1 MPGRL
6 ELLLLVGAIALAGCG
21 DVPGGSGNAGDDS
34 PPPATAP
41 PETGFSET
49 SESAPATTSAEP
61 SPPAPEIHLPGIVFD
76 SAAGRQKAVLE
87 SHCVQGTDSA
97 GTSVGICG
105 DTPDLDPKR
114 LSIVHAGEAVTI
126 SVPGATLSG
135 GSSISIRPLGC
146 HDRQVASVPLETEGV
161 TWTVDLPPAA
171 YELQVF
177 VLFETGEVSGD
188 SAGSLG
194 LLVDP
199 SREPAIIRARPRF
212 FVCSPSEQG

>member
-1 MPGRL
+1 MAGRL
-6 ELLLLVGAIALAGCG
+6 VLLALLGMIAFAGCG
-21 DVPGGSGNAGDDS
+21 DVAGDRDAGGGT
-34 PPPATAP
+34 PAPATAP

-49 SESAPATTSAEP
+49 SEEAPATTSAEP
-61 SPPAPEIHLPGIVFD
+61 SPTPPELEIPAIVLE
-76 SAAGRQKAVLE
+76 SVAGRQKAVQE
-87 SHCVQGTDSA
+87 SHCVQATDSA
-97 GTSVGICG
+97 GTSVGMCG

-114 LSIVHAGEAVTI
+114 LSVVHPGDTVTI

-135 GSSISIRPLGC
+135 GSGISIRPLGC

-161 TWTVDLPPAA
+161 TWTIDLPPGA
-171 YELQVF
+171 YEMQVF
-177 VLFETGEVSGD
+177 VLFETGEASGD

-199 SREPAIIRARPRF
+199 SREPAVIRARPRF